1 MSARV
6 VTRTARRALVRP
18 MFAALETLEVRTH
31 VLGTPGCVAGQVR
44 KLIPVGIVR
53 VDQNQRVVRG
63 AAPER
68 ARPRIED
75 TVHLLALERA
85 PVLQVL
91 LLSRLIL
98 VVPDEEVPADAVVL
112 RRQRMK

>member
-6 VTRTARRALVRP
+6 VTRTARRSFVRP
-18 MFAALETLEVRTH
+18 MFAALETLEVRAH
-31 VLGTPGCVAGQVR
+31 VLGAPARIAGQIR

-53 VDQNQRVVRG
+53 VDQDHRVVRR

-85 PVLQVL
+85 PILQVL

-98 VVPDEEVPADAVVL
+98 VVPDEEVPADAV
-112 RRQRMK
+112 